1 MAGALLDTSVLIAA
15 GESLGSELPPSAAIS
30 VITVGELV
38 AGVKLAPT
46 STRREQR
53 LARLAAVRRAF
64 LPIPIDQEVAER
76 YGDVLAAARRRR
88 RTVKATDLLIVATAL
103 ASGRTLYT
111 VDRAQAS
118 LARLVD
124 APVIGTAPR
133 TR

>member
-1 MAGALLDTSVLIAA
+1 VAGALLDTSVLIAA
-15 GESLGSELPPSAAIS
+15 GEPAGLELPPSAAIS
-30 VITVGELV
+30 VVTLGELV
-38 AGVKLAPT
+38 AGVRLARAG
-46 STRREQR
+46 TRRDQR

-64 LPIPIDQEVAER
+64 LPLPVDEPVAER
-76 YGDVLAAARRRR
+76 YGEVLAAARRRR

-124 APVIGTAPR
+124 APLSGA
-133 TR
+133 